1 MSHYKMWRYKKG
13 DGAPKGAREQEAIAR
28 MKTEL
33 LARVK
38 TGVSGLSEK
47 ETIQQQEHLEHCS
60 MTDADWWVY
69 IDNCLSRSI

>member
-1 MSHYKMWRYKKG
+1 MWRYKKG

-47 ETIQQQEHLEHCS
+47 ETIQQQEHLEQE
-60 MTDADWWVY
+60 
-69 IDNCLSRSI
+69 